1 MSVSSDMPPRAS
13 KEEMDELKA
22 VLKSCSLDFRPFCE
36 YLAEELA
43 EPGHE
48 EESKSET
55 YRGWF
60 KKGRFPDRALFEK
73 MWELLHQ
80 HDLFRSSQLVK
91 PQYVSGIVDKD
102 LEAALVALSK
112 RVTDHMK

>member
-1 MSVSSDMPPRAS
+1 MQVKSDISLGATRA
-13 KEEMDELKA
+13 EMDELKA
-22 VLKSCSLDFRPFCE
+22 VVQSCGLGVRPFCE

-48 EESKSET
+48 DESKAET

-60 KKGRFPDRALFEK
+60 RKDRLPDQALFEK
-73 MWELLHQ
+73 MWELLRQ

-91 PQYVSGIVDKD
+91 PQYVEGAVDKD
-102 LEAALVALSK
+102 LEAALVALSQ
-112 RVTDHMK
+112 RVTDHLK